1 MEEEI
6 PEIPNDVNDKSLEEK
21 LIQVL
26 SKIQVNVSSSDIEA
40 CHCVANSSNM
50 SQKNT
55 CASSSCIDLI
65 FCNNLNL
72 ISNYDVGLS
81 LFENIIIISFLAKS
95 TFEFPFPRAM
105 FLKCGIIAALML
117 KLYKKMFGS

>member
-6 PEIPNDVNDKSLEEK
+6 PEIPNDENDKNLEEK

-50 SQKNT
+50 SKKT
-55 CASSSCIDLI
+55 TKKKTLAHHLLVLI
-65 FCNNLNL
+65 
-72 ISNYDVGLS
+72 
-81 LFENIIIISFLAKS
+81 
-95 TFEFPFPRAM
+95 
-105 FLKCGIIAALML
+105 
-117 KLYKKMFGS
+117 LYFVTT